1 MPRGVHRGLSSQALV
16 RGLLAG
22 HSVWRG
28 CGAGLTSLARTP
40 NPTVLPAAEEALLPN
55 RQDVPHP
62 DQGVHTAAPRHR
74 HPRHARL

>member
-1 MPRGVHRGLSSQALV
+1 MSSEGCHPSAWGGDSWGAQHVA
-16 RGLLAG
+16 
-22 HSVWRG
+22 G
-28 CGAGLTSLARTP
+28 CGAGLTSLAPTP

-62 DQGVHTAAPRHR
+62 DQGVHPTAPRQR

>member
-1 MPRGVHRGLSSQALV
+1 MPRGVQQGLSSQGLGQ
-16 RGLLAG
+16 GLLAG

-28 CGAGLTSLARTP
+28 CGAGLTSLTPAP

-62 DQGVHTAAPRHR
+62 DQGVHPAAPRHR
-74 HPRHARL
+74 HPCHARL